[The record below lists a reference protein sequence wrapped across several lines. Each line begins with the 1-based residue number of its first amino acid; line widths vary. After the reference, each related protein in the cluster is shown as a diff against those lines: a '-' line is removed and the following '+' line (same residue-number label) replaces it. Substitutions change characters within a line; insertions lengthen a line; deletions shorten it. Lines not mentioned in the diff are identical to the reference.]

1 VRIAVTANGT
11 DLDAPASPIFGRC
24 PTYIFVETDDMQF
37 EAVENAAIGA
47 AGGAGIQAAQLVL
60 QRGAQAVVTG
70 NIGPNALDVF
80 LSAGV
85 HIYLF
90 AGATVREAV
99 EAFNAGRLQPV
110 STASAQ
116 AGMGMPPGG
125 AMGTGM
131 GRGRGMRRAAFVR
144 PTPLAPPSTSSGSR
158 GEEITDLKETAGALR
173 RQLAE
178 VMERLD
184 QLEKEG

>member
-99 EAFNAGRLQPV
+99 EAFNAGRLQGYAPRCV
-110 STASAQ
+110 CSAHAFGASIHLLGFPRRGDYRSEGDGRSAAQ
-116 AGMGMPPGG
+116 AV
-125 AMGTGM
+125 
-131 GRGRGMRRAAFVR
+131 GRG
-144 PTPLAPPSTSSGSR
+144 
-158 GEEITDLKETAGALR
+158 DGALGSAGEGGIACVSPFR
-173 RQLAE
+173 RTTNVA
-178 VMERLD
+178 
-184 QLEKEG
+184 